1 MRHRGL
7 EFTPGVHRGHGDFG
21 TRDINVGINRI
32 YMIYNV
38 TSLVD
43 STWAVGVD
51 KEGKVF
57 LTFSEGDLH
66 LEMGKM
72 KINQERSLR
81 RSGHWRQRRTKIK
94 WYSRSQRRHG

>member
-7 EFTPGVHRGHGDFG
+7 EFHGDFG
-21 TRDINVGINRI
+21 TRDTNVGVNRI

-51 KEGKVF
+51 KDGKVF
-57 LTFSEGDLH
+57 LTFSEGDLQ

-72 KINQERSLR
+72 KLNQERSLR
-81 RSGHWRQRRTKIK
+81 RSGRWRQRRTKRK
-94 WYSRSQRRHG
+94 SYSRSQRRHGGERG